1 MKQRD
6 NKNINKGFTLIE
18 VLIVVFIIGL
28 LASVV
33 LVGLGAFRARGR
45 DARRVA
51 DLRSIQN
58 ALELYYGAANNQY
71 PTGVNFAGMRAALLG
86 ANIGVSSVPQD
97 PGNFQYQYGSNGQS
111 YILGA
116 QLEDENNPVLKDD
129 VDGSASGATFNV
141 ECGAPTNDKY
151 YCLRF

>member
-1 MKQRD
+1 MKR
-6 NKNINKGFTLIE
+6 GFTLIE

-58 ALELYYGAANNQY
+58 GLELYYGKFSSY
-71 PTGVNFAGMRAALLG
+71 PSGNFADMKQNLLLG
-86 ANIGVSSVPQD
+86 DIGVKNIPND
-97 PGNFQYQYGSNGQS
+97 PSGGSYQYGTNGQE
-111 YILGA
+111 YVLGA
-116 QLEDENNPVLKDD
+116 KLEDPNNSALKDD
-129 VDGSASGATFNV
+129 VDGSGAETFGV
-141 ECGAPTNDKY
+141 ECGNATNDEF
-151 YCLRF
+151 YCIAF